1 MVSLGD
7 LQSEEERD
15 IVIPINLE
23 AVVAECIAQ
32 PLIKVTLSYFNVITT
47 LMQTSVVDLTV
58 DRKPAGT
65 LTNAC
70 LISVHNKQTNGIAR
84 AIEVSIEG
92 TVHFVFVELHC
103 YVIML
108 LLMSY

>member
-23 AVVAECIAQ
+23 AVVAECTAQ

-47 LMQTSVVDLTV
+47 LMQTCVVDLTV
-58 DRKPAGT
+58 DRKPAG
-65 LTNAC
+65 
-70 LISVHNKQTNGIAR
+70 S
-84 AIEVSIEG
+84 
-92 TVHFVFVELHC
+92 
-103 YVIML
+103 
-108 LLMSY
+108 